1 MAKEKEVNDFTGALS
16 NLTGAV
22 PVSALHGLIRGP
34 VTISVDG
41 QDIKYESGRKA
52 LEGLKDRYD
61 VEEVEASVVTLKKAN
76 VFDSAWANQYKEVT
90 GEDISFF

>member
-1 MAKEKEVNDFTGALS
+1 MILPALS
-16 NLTGAV
+16 NRTGAV
-22 PVSALHGLIRGP
+22 SVSALLGLIRGP

-41 QDIKYESGRKA
+41 QEIKYESGRNA